1 MILLESSECACQWAL
16 RSYGFLCLFHLYN
29 LNLGFCILRTGFL
42 SICERFRCWT
52 SAFPS
57 VGTGRFKVPCFLDVI
72 FCLYCQFPGSHLVW
86 QSADLKYNFGNRRR
100 FPLQWLL
107 ALCYMGVRSANVHW
121 LLIVVLKDG
130 TGFFDWSVLLC
141 WGVEVGNRL
150 GGSFSWGEED
160 SGCVVLFWW
169 IEKVGWGWAASP
181 CTAVKDCVNTAFKW
195 FVGACGSV
203 RPGCFPLYG
212 SRRHWRPGYFNQF
225 GRAVGWMPGWMTLLG
240 CFSQSRPGCFSL
252 YTGKKRG
259 RHGISG
265 LFERVVGWRPD
276 IFTLLGCCS
285 RYRCRQWSF
294 HFFILG
300 YDKPSWSS
308 PELTC
313 CGL

>member
-52 SAFPS
+52 SAFPY

-72 FCLYCQFPGSHLVW
+72 FCLYRQFPGSHLVW

-107 ALCYMGVRSANVHW
+107 ALCYMGVRSANVHC

-169 IEKVGWGWAASP
+169 IEKVGGGWAAPP

-195 FVGACGSV
+195 FVRACCWVEARLLSSLWVPVDTEGLVTSTSSGVLLGGCLAEWPCWGASV
-203 RPGCFPLYG
+203 
-212 SRRHWRPGYFNQF
+212 NQ
-225 GRAVGWMPGWMTLLG
+225 GLVASPCTLVKNGEGTVSLACSSVSLSGGLTASPCWGAAVGTAAD
-240 CFSQSRPGCFSL
+240 
-252 YTGKKRG
+252 
-259 RHGISG
+259 SG
-265 LFERVVGWRPD
+265 VS
-276 IFTLLGCCS
+276 TS
-285 RYRCRQWSF
+285 
-294 HFFILG
+294 
-300 YDKPSWSS
+300 
-308 PELTC
+308 
-313 CGL
+313 

>member
-72 FCLYCQFPGSHLVW
+72 FCLYRQFPGSHLVW

-150 GGSFSWGEED
+150 VGSFSWGEED

-169 IEKVGWGWAASP
+169 IEKVGGGWAAPP

-195 FVGACGSV
+195 FVGA
-203 RPGCFPLYG
+203 
-212 SRRHWRPGYFNQF
+212 W
-225 GRAVGWMPGWMTLLG
+225 GWVEARLL
-240 CFSQSRPGCFSL
+240 PSL
-252 YTGKKRG
+252 
-259 RHGISG
+259 
-265 LFERVVGWRPD
+265 LVP
-276 IFTLLGCCS
+276 
-285 RYRCRQWSF
+285 
-294 HFFILG
+294 
-300 YDKPSWSS
+300 
-308 PELTC
+308 
-313 CGL
+313 

>member
-29 LNLGFCILRTGFL
+29 LNLGFCTLRTGFL
-42 SICERFRCWT
+42 SISERFRCWT

-57 VGTGRFKVPCFLDVI
+57 VGTGRFKVPCISAVI

-107 ALCYMGVRSANVHW
+107 ALCYMGVRSVNVHW

-169 IEKVGWGWAASP
+169 IEKVRGGWAAPP

-195 FVGACGSV
+195 FVRACCWV
-203 RPGCFPLYG
+203 EAR
-212 SRRHWRPGYFNQF
+212 
-225 GRAVGWMPGWMTLLG
+225 LL
-240 CFSQSRPGCFSL
+240 PSL
-252 YTGKKRG
+252 W
-259 RHGISG
+259 
-265 LFERVVGWRPD
+265 VP
-276 IFTLLGCCS
+276 
-285 RYRCRQWSF
+285 
-294 HFFILG
+294 
-300 YDKPSWSS
+300 
-308 PELTC
+308 
-313 CGL
+313 